1 MNSINFK
8 KLIEKTGYIIL
19 HTPSEDPSRRWNG
32 GAYSFTID
40 FNLVEPDK
48 VRISYSTSSEFSF
61 CSVFGFFGD
70 CKDCP
75 YNERVGFIWRQP
87 ELGECYDEAQECTAE
102 NIIPL
107 EEAEKLF
114 IEKIGNG
121 YEIIEPIEALDIIF
135 KEEVVEA

>member
-8 KLIEKTGYIIL
+8 KLIEKTGYLVL
-19 HTPSEDPSRRWNG
+19 HIPSEDTSRKWNG

-40 FNLVEPDK
+40 FSLVEPDK
-48 VRISYSTSSEFSF
+48 VHVTYSTSSEFPF
-61 CSVFGFFGD
+61 CTEYGYFQD

-75 YNERVGFIWRQP
+75 YYEKIGFTWQHP
-87 ELGECYDEAQECTAE
+87 TLGECYDETQECTAE

-114 IEKIGNG
+114 KENINSG
-121 YEIIEPIEALDIIF
+121 YEIIEPIEALDIF

>member
-40 FNLVEPDK
+40 FNL
-48 VRISYSTSSEFSF
+48 
-61 CSVFGFFGD
+61 
-70 CKDCP
+70 
-75 YNERVGFIWRQP
+75 
-87 ELGECYDEAQECTAE
+87 
-102 NIIPL
+102 
-107 EEAEKLF
+107 AEKLF